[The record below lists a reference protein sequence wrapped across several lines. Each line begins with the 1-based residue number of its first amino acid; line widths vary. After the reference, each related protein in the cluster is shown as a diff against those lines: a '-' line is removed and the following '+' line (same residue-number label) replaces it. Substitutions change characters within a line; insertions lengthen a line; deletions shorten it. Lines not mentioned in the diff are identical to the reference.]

1 MQDRKGRACATF
13 RTGQSVNGGNRI
25 ELIRRTSPASTVGSL
40 RGEFEQQRSEVSW
53 TGRFVGAGLRLAMVH
68 RSRTSH
74 GLSCRLKGPRFD
86 RPKTGI
92 GAIPISHLVPL
103 CKFNRE
109 SVSTF
114 QQDCSPPLLLE
125 AQAVGL
131 QPCPAGHSLRSGSAK
146 RMCQNA
152 LRLSPARSTTRKC
165 WKPHKHV
172 CEETVRPRSDRV
184 FGRQRSATRTLQAVS
199 TVQFPMY
206 E

>member
-1 MQDRKGRACATF
+1 MIVAILNQKGGSGKTTIAIHVAAGLAQQKAKERQASSVQDRKGRACATF

-125 AQAVGL
+125 AKQWVFNLAQQDIPL
-131 QPCPAGHSLRSGSAK
+131 GS
-146 RMCQNA
+146 
-152 LRLSPARSTTRKC
+152 
-165 WKPHKHV
+165 
-172 CEETVRPRSDRV
+172 
-184 FGRQRSATRTLQAVS
+184 
-199 TVQFPMY
+199 
-206 E
+206 